1 MPKNGAIPI
10 RCELGGIAM
19 IVKSKFAMNRGII
32 VKIIEPM
39 GFMRWP
45 GFGKSV
51 IPVWRVQVL
60 CSQSTICYH
69 LAKKGKLRREVIG
82 LVPDRFLRSLTPL
95 TGQMHFCF
103 EYYELDPD
111 VEPMVL

>member
-1 MPKNGAIPI
+1 MARYDNQSIN
-10 RCELGGIAM
+10 CELGGMAI

-32 VKIIEPM
+32 VKIIEPI
-39 GFMRWP
+39 GLIRWP

-51 IPVWRVQVL
+51 MPVWRVQVL

-69 LAKKGKLRREVIG
+69 LPQKGELRRETMG

-95 TGQMHFCF
+95 TEQLRFQF
-103 EYYELDPD
+103 EDYEPGLD